1 MQGKIRWKFLIY
13 VCLVIY
19 IIFISVNMHHFIEM
33 MNYINTHPVQI
44 ARETREMKIRV
55 LEMRNTLPGLLATP
69 SMTYNEVED
78 VLQRQDR
85 AQNVSFEAMSSLIV
99 GDDRPL
105 LDKLAEALTKIRMLR
120 RDYARELLGNTS
132 YNRSMNLYREMIEP
146 QVGVVYGALND
157 IFESVENQTSAIQAD
172 MNRRMNLLIFLSLA
186 LGTMITLALVLAD
199 KRAAKQVREIANREK
214 LFSQLSQNVDEVF
227 IIARDNRTF
236 SYVSPNSSR
245 LLGIPSKEILQNPN
259 IIYSLLPENI
269 KKWLAGTLAERDKAP
284 ETEEMDFYLEEND
297 KYCNIH
303 IFPISESGDRS
314 SGEHDIIV
322 ISDQTRAHIQRQ
334 NLQDALDAANLA
346 SEAKSSFLSHMSHEI
361 RTPMNAIIGMTTI
374 AISRIDD
381 KERVEDCLE
390 KIAESS
396 KHLLGLINDVLDMSK
411 IESGKLTITREPFN
425 LNRTIKNI
433 NNLVRPQTQLK
444 NLDFEILLENV
455 EQEDLIG
462 DVLRLNQVLINIL
475 SNSLKF
481 TPQGGTICLKI
492 MQMPARQNRIT
503 FRFIISDTGIGMSKE
518 FLKKLYLPFEQ
529 ATASTAS
536 RFGGTGLGMPIT
548 YNLIKLMGG
557 TISVESEEGK
567 GTTSTIELPFGLS
580 QESRPH
586 HDSLPPMKVLIVDD
600 DSGTC
605 EHASLLLEKLGMKTE
620 FVNSGKEAVCKV
632 KEAQAAG
639 RGFDVCLIDWKMPE
653 MDGAET
659 ARQIR
664 EFVGSDL
671 LIIIISAYD
680 WSPIEEKARNAG
692 VDAFIAKPFF
702 SSSLYD
708 ALVAAVKPAKEHTDS
723 LEDLQKNYD
732 FKGKRVLLVED
743 NEFNREI
750 AQEFLQ
756 MVNAEVDN
764 AENGQKAVDMVLGKP
779 AGYYDLVLMDVQ
791 MPVLNGHDATRKIR
805 ASGHPGTDTLP
816 IIAMTANAFSEDVTL
831 AQEAGMNGHLSKP
844 IDINKLYR
852 TIASNIAKK

>member
-1 MQGKIRWKFLIY
+1 M
-13 VCLVIY
+13 
-19 IIFISVNMHHFIEM
+19 
-33 MNYINTHPVQI
+33 
-44 ARETREMKIRV
+44 
-55 LEMRNTLPGLLATP
+55 
-69 SMTYNEVED
+69 
-78 VLQRQDR
+78 
-85 AQNVSFEAMSSLIV
+85 
-99 GDDRPL
+99 
-105 LDKLAEALTKIRMLR
+105 
-120 RDYARELLGNTS
+120 
-132 YNRSMNLYREMIEP
+132 
-146 QVGVVYGALND
+146 
-157 IFESVENQTSAIQAD
+157 
-172 MNRRMNLLIFLSLA
+172 
-186 LGTMITLALVLAD
+186 
-199 KRAAKQVREIANREK
+199 
-214 LFSQLSQNVDEVF
+214 
-227 IIARDNRTF
+227 
-236 SYVSPNSSR
+236 
-245 LLGIPSKEILQNPN
+245 
-259 IIYSLLPENI
+259 
-269 KKWLAGTLAERDKAP
+269 
-284 ETEEMDFYLEEND
+284 
-297 KYCNIH
+297 
-303 IFPISESGDRS
+303 
-314 SGEHDIIV
+314 
-322 ISDQTRAHIQRQ
+322 
-334 NLQDALDAANLA
+334 
-346 SEAKSSFLSHMSHEI
+346 
-361 RTPMNAIIGMTTI
+361 
-374 AISRIDD
+374 
-381 KERVEDCLE
+381 
-390 KIAESS
+390 
-396 KHLLGLINDVLDMSK
+396 INDVLDMSK

>member
-1 MQGKIRWKFLIY
+1 
-13 VCLVIY
+13 
-19 IIFISVNMHHFIEM
+19 
-33 MNYINTHPVQI
+33 
-44 ARETREMKIRV
+44 
-55 LEMRNTLPGLLATP
+55 
-69 SMTYNEVED
+69 
-78 VLQRQDR
+78 
-85 AQNVSFEAMSSLIV
+85 
-99 GDDRPL
+99 
-105 LDKLAEALTKIRMLR
+105 
-120 RDYARELLGNTS
+120 
-132 YNRSMNLYREMIEP
+132 
-146 QVGVVYGALND
+146 
-157 IFESVENQTSAIQAD
+157 
-172 MNRRMNLLIFLSLA
+172 
-186 LGTMITLALVLAD
+186 
-199 KRAAKQVREIANREK
+199 
-214 LFSQLSQNVDEVF
+214 
-227 IIARDNRTF
+227 
-236 SYVSPNSSR
+236 
-245 LLGIPSKEILQNPN
+245 
-259 IIYSLLPENI
+259 
-269 KKWLAGTLAERDKAP
+269 
-284 ETEEMDFYLEEND
+284 
-297 KYCNIH
+297 
-303 IFPISESGDRS
+303 
-314 SGEHDIIV
+314 
-322 ISDQTRAHIQRQ
+322 
-334 NLQDALDAANLA
+334 
-346 SEAKSSFLSHMSHEI
+346 
-361 RTPMNAIIGMTTI
+361 
-374 AISRIDD
+374 
-381 KERVEDCLE
+381 
-390 KIAESS
+390 
-396 KHLLGLINDVLDMSK
+396 
-411 IESGKLTITREPFN
+411 
-425 LNRTIKNI
+425 
-433 NNLVRPQTQLK
+433 
-444 NLDFEILLENV
+444 
-455 EQEDLIG
+455 
-462 DVLRLNQVLINIL
+462 
-475 SNSLKF
+475 
-481 TPQGGTICLKI
+481 
-492 MQMPARQNRIT
+492 
-503 FRFIISDTGIGMSKE
+503 
-518 FLKKLYLPFEQ
+518 
-529 ATASTAS
+529 
-536 RFGGTGLGMPIT
+536 
-548 YNLIKLMGG
+548 
-557 TISVESEEGK
+557 
-567 GTTSTIELPFGLS
+567 
-580 QESRPH
+580 
-586 HDSLPPMKVLIVDD
+586 MKVLIVDD